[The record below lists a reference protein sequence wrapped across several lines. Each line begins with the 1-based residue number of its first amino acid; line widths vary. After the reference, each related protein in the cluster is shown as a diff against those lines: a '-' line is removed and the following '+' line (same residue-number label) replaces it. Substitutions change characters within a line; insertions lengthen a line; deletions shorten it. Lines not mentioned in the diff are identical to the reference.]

1 MLNLPQETFNKIK
14 NVLQRQQKEIESN
27 IKSLEKGDPVNG
39 ETLAESSEPGTDSW
53 MAEVHGRSM
62 ALKQNLLGLLSKTK
76 QSLANLR
83 SGKYGKCDNC
93 GKQIE
98 PARLE
103 AIPIA
108 TLCLSCSRKKVKK

>member
-1 MLNLPQETFNKIK
+1 MLNLPQETFSKIK
-14 NVLQRQQKEIESN
+14 RILLRQQKEIENN

-39 ETLAESSEPGTDSW
+39 ESLAESSEPGTDSW

-83 SGKYGKCDNC
+83 SGSYGKCDNC
-93 GKQIE
+93 GKPIE
-98 PARLE
+98 PERLE
-103 AIPIA
+103 AIPTA
-108 TLCLSCSRKKVKK
+108 TLCLSCSKKKAKR